1 MTIDTDFQAFQTK
14 TAEAVTD
21 VFGKSAKHF
30 QTLAQDNADF
40 ARRSFEQA
48 TAAFGEIVKA
58 PSIDKA
64 AEIQRAYLK
73 SAFDDLFQHVTSV
86 SERQVAF
93 AQEFA
98 VVPAWSETSPRT

>member
-1 MTIDTDFQAFQTK
+1 MAIESDFQAFQTK

-40 ARRSFEQA
+40 ARRSFEEA
-48 TAAFGEIVKA
+48 TSAFNELVKA
-58 PSIDKA
+58 PSLDRA
-64 AEIQRAYLK
+64 AEIQRAYFK
-73 SAFDDLFQHVTSV
+73 SAFDNLVQHVSSV
-86 SERQVAF
+86 NERQVAF

-98 VVPAWSETSPRT
+98 SVPAWTGTSPRA